1 MGLLRYDAL
10 AALICAALCG
20 ACGDDGVSVPSASQP
35 LGEPLPPVAAQ
46 LKGRTRPRDPA
57 MQQWQSR
64 LDPVADGWPDEAWA
78 EEQERALAREFTRL
92 WNPVLPLEDVSQV
105 LDSLSGHSL
114 QPQVRTQGDL
124 QLRLHRAQASATPV
138 DLRTWCAQVRSE
150 APAVQPRVELELERV
165 ERTDTGRV
173 GSGWLRAVWDPS
185 QTGASR
191 RQVSVWFDWRCGD
204 EVDARVHVQAQ
215 RMDQVDA
222 PYSAAFMDL
231 TTALLPVSTH
241 ADLALGE
248 LERAGTRDRLA
259 GDSWLAMC
267 GAALADFDGDGLEDL
282 YVARTG
288 GLPNWLFK
296 RLPSGGFAE
305 VGRESG
311 VAFLDPCTGV
321 CAADC
326 DGDGFTD
333 LVVATGNALLL
344 CWNDGR
350 GRFPRITPL
359 STEVSGP
366 EIYSVVAADPDKD
379 GDVDLYA
386 TRYVA
391 GGVNGGVPTPYHDA
405 RNGAPNVYWRNEGGR
420 RFVDGKAAAG
430 LATQDDRFS
439 LAALFEDL
447 DDDGDVDLYVTNDFG
462 RNNCWVNDGAGLF
475 TDAADDRSGADQA
488 ASMGVSAA
496 DVDLDGDL
504 DVHVTNMH
512 SAAGGRAAQ
521 DARFMAN
528 TPMLRPDYMRH
539 ARGNTLLLNEGGGLY
554 RDASVEAG
562 ITRGGWGWGALFVDF
577 DADGWPDVQAPA
589 GFITNRKP
597 VDVQGLFWRGVVA
610 ASPTRAHERNPQ
622 YESGWA
628 YLREATSAQGGYS
641 WNAAE
646 RDYSYMN
653 LGGGV
658 FVEVAG
664 VLGLDDVGDGRALLH
679 CDLDD
684 DGGQD
689 LILLSRTAPVVRL
702 WRNPRSN
709 PHALS
714 IELRDRVTAGATVFV
729 QTNRRALRATVH
741 AGEGYLSSSSQRLLF
756 ALTPDEELVQCEVR
770 WSDGVREAI
779 AFAPA
784 LPARRWIVRRGL
796 GKAEAHPRSVVPVP
810 APSLS
815 TDATSAQ
822 SPVLPTRTVLL
833 DPFPLDALK
842 LVGDAPQQLRVIC
855 VVGAGDALS
864 KRVRTELARV
874 VRSPVVEYVSGT
886 QKPFDGLLEVLLME
900 LYGPF
905 DTLDLPL
912 CLVVD
917 AANRLQ
923 VVHRGALNLAQVS
936 ADLDA
941 LQTLPPDRRAAEVL
955 LQGTLVREVRRDL
968 AACAQVCDLLGL
980 QDWSRSLRE
989 TLRARARR

>member
-1 MGLLRYDAL
+1 
-10 AALICAALCG
+10 
-20 ACGDDGVSVPSASQP
+20 
-35 LGEPLPPVAAQ
+35 LPAVAAQ
-46 LKGRTRPRDPA
+46 LKGRTRPRDPVL
-57 MQQWQSR
+57 QQWQTR
-64 LDPVADGWPDEAWA
+64 LDPAADGWPDEAWA
-78 EEQERALAREFTRL
+78 EELERKLAREFTRL
-92 WNPVLPLEDVSQV
+92 WDASQPSDSVSQV
-105 LDSLSGHSL
+105 LDSQSGHSL
-114 QPQVRTQGDL
+114 QAQRHSQGGLEVRLYRPEG
-124 QLRLHRAQASATPV
+124 SAVAV
-138 DLRTWCAQVRSE
+138 DLANWCSQVRSA
-150 APAVQPRVELELERV
+150 APAVQPRVEVELERLQ
-165 ERTDTGRV
+165 RTPSGRE
-173 GSGWLRAVWDPS
+173 GAGWLRAVWDPAS
-185 QTGASR
+185 TGASR
-191 RQVSVWFDWRCGD
+191 RQMSMWFDWRCAD
-204 EVDARVHVQAQ
+204 TVDARVHLLVQ

-222 PYSAAFMDL
+222 PGTAAFMDV
-231 TTALLPVSTH
+231 TAALLPASTH

-305 VGRESG
+305 VARESG

-321 CAADC
+321 CAVDL
-326 DGDGFTD
+326 DGDSFTD

-350 GRFPRITPL
+350 GRFPRIMPL
-359 STEVSGP
+359 STALTGP

-405 RNGAPNVYWRNEGGR
+405 RNGAPNLYWRNEGGR
-420 RFVDGKAAAG
+420 RFVDGKSAAG
-430 LATQDDRFS
+430 LAVHDDRFS

-462 RNNCWVNDGAGLF
+462 RNNYWVNDGTGRF
-475 TDAADDRSGADQA
+475 TDAAEERFGADQA

-512 SAAGGRAAQ
+512 SAAGGRTAQ
-521 DARFMAN
+521 DARFMPD
-528 TPMLRPDYMRH
+528 TPTLRPDYMRH
-539 ARGNTLLLNEGGGLY
+539 ARGNTLLRNDGGGVY

-562 ITRGGWGWGALFVDF
+562 ITHGGWGWGALFVDF
-577 DADGWPDVQAPA
+577 DSDGWPDVHAPA
-589 GFITNRKP
+589 GFITNRTSL
-597 VDVQGLFWRGVVA
+597 DVQGLFWRGVVA
-610 ASPTRAHERNPQ
+610 ASPIRAQDRSAQ

-628 YLREATSAQGGYS
+628 FLREATSALGGHS
-641 WNAAE
+641 WNGSE
-646 RDYSYMN
+646 RDYSYLN
-653 LGGGV
+653 LGNGS

-664 VLGLDDVGDGRALLH
+664 VLGLDDVGDGRALLR

-689 LILLSRTAPVVRL
+689 LVLLSRTAPVLRL

-729 QTNRRALRATVH
+729 RTNRRALRATVH

-756 ALTPDEELVQCEVR
+756 ALTAEEQPVHCEVR
-770 WSDGVREAI
+770 WSDGVREPI
-779 AFAPA
+779 AFAPT

-796 GKAEAHPRSVVPVP
+796 GKAESHTRTVVAVPQSVP
-810 APSLS
+810 APDSKPTALHG
-815 TDATSAQ
+815 TA
-822 SPVLPTRTVLL
+822 LPTRTVLL
-833 DPFPLDALK
+833 DPFPLDALT
-842 LVGDAPQQLRVIC
+842 LAGDTPKQARVVC
-855 VVGAGDALS
+855 VVAAGDPLS
-864 KRVRTELARV
+864 KRVRADLTRV
-874 VRSPVVEYVSGT
+874 TRSPVVEYVSGT
-886 QKPFDGLLEVLLME
+886 HKSLDGVLEVLLME

-905 DTLDLPL
+905 DALDLPL
-912 CLVVD
+912 CLVLD

-923 VVHRGALNLAQVS
+923 VVHRGALNFAQLA
-936 ADLDA
+936 ADVEAVQA
-941 LQTLPPDRRAAEVL
+941 LPAERRAAEVL

-989 TLRARARR
+989 ALRARARR